1 MGDPRTFLLALS
13 LVTVSALSARALSG
27 GRRRAMKADARAERL
42 REAEAFRASCQVKQ
56 PKEPKQQQTPGQ
68 SISKKQPKSSET
80 LAAPWMLP
88 IKKALN
94 HGGTQRSKRDRS
106 EAKRKQLQLASVD
119 PSSGCPSVRTVVF
132 RGFLPIDLSVIGGSE
147 SCVLTFITDTRSEK
161 VRHIREAEVN
171 APVELCWWLDDAN
184 VQFRISG
191 HAVLATA
198 TSEDA
203 SLRAAC
209 EAVWDRL
216 GSSTRRTFTWP
227 NPGEP
232 SAPATAEPPPHAAA
246 AAEEAGDTAGEI
258 AGEIALADA
267 NFCVLLVVPHRVD
280 ELRLGGKQRRT
291 LYTLERDERGG
302 AAGGALAPLGTSWQ
316 VQDVNP

>member
-56 PKEPKQQQTPGQ
+56 PKEPKEPKQQQTPGQ
-68 SISKKQPKSSET
+68 SISKKQPKSSDT

-161 VRHIREAEVN
+161 V
-171 APVELCWWLDDAN
+171 
-184 VQFRISG
+184 
-191 HAVLATA
+191 
-198 TSEDA
+198 
-203 SLRAAC
+203 
-209 EAVWDRL
+209 
-216 GSSTRRTFTWP
+216 
-227 NPGEP
+227 
-232 SAPATAEPPPHAAA
+232 
-246 AAEEAGDTAGEI
+246 
-258 AGEIALADA
+258 AL
-267 NFCVLLVVPHRVD
+267 
-280 ELRLGGKQRRT
+280 T
-291 LYTLERDERGG
+291 LTLT
-302 AAGGALAPLGTSWQ
+302 LPL
-316 VQDVNP
+316 

>member
-1 MGDPRTFLLALS
+1 
-13 LVTVSALSARALSG
+13 
-27 GRRRAMKADARAERL
+27 
-42 REAEAFRASCQVKQ
+42 
-56 PKEPKQQQTPGQ
+56 
-68 SISKKQPKSSET
+68 
-80 LAAPWMLP
+80 
-88 IKKALN
+88 
-94 HGGTQRSKRDRS
+94 
-106 EAKRKQLQLASVD
+106 
-119 PSSGCPSVRTVVF
+119 
-132 RGFLPIDLSVIGGSE
+132 
-147 SCVLTFITDTRSEK
+147 
-161 VRHIREAEVN
+161 VRHIGEAEGN
-171 APVELCWWLDDAN
+171 APVELCWWLDEAN

-198 TSEDA
+198 ASEDA

-209 EAVWDRL
+209 EAVWARL

-232 SAPATAEPPPHAAA
+232 SAPTTAQPTSHAEA

-258 AGEIALADA
+258 AGEIALGDA

-291 LYTLERDERGG
+291 LYTLEQDLERGG

>member
-56 PKEPKQQQTPGQ
+56 PKEPKEPKEPKQQQTPGQ

-161 VRHIREAEVN
+161 V
-171 APVELCWWLDDAN
+171 
-184 VQFRISG
+184 
-191 HAVLATA
+191 
-198 TSEDA
+198 
-203 SLRAAC
+203 
-209 EAVWDRL
+209 
-216 GSSTRRTFTWP
+216 
-227 NPGEP
+227 
-232 SAPATAEPPPHAAA
+232 
-246 AAEEAGDTAGEI
+246 
-258 AGEIALADA
+258 AL
-267 NFCVLLVVPHRVD
+267 
-280 ELRLGGKQRRT
+280 T
-291 LYTLERDERGG
+291 LTLT
-302 AAGGALAPLGTSWQ
+302 LPL
-316 VQDVNP
+316 

>member
-132 RGFLPIDLSVIGGSE
+132 RGFLPNDLSVIGGSE

-161 VRHIREAEVN
+161 VALLNPDPDPTPLTPHPTPTPN
-171 APVELCWWLDDAN
+171 
-184 VQFRISG
+184 
-191 HAVLATA
+191 
-198 TSEDA
+198 
-203 SLRAAC
+203 
-209 EAVWDRL
+209 RL
-216 GSSTRRTFTWP
+216 TP
-227 NPGEP
+227 NP
-232 SAPATAEPPPHAAA
+232 
-246 AAEEAGDTAGEI
+246 
-258 AGEIALADA
+258 
-267 NFCVLLVVPHRVD
+267 
-280 ELRLGGKQRRT
+280 
-291 LYTLERDERGG
+291 
-302 AAGGALAPLGTSWQ
+302 
-316 VQDVNP
+316 